1 MTKFTVGM
9 SEQIQQSAHSPM
21 APCMPRESP
30 LPGDEAYTR
39 ITPPPRQQNQERRG
53 QIGYVPIHI
62 ASCV

>member
-1 MTKFTVGM
+1 MTKSTVGM
-9 SEQIQQSAHSPM
+9 SEKIQQSAHSPL

-30 LPGDEAYTR
+30 LGDAAYTR
-39 ITPPPRQQNQERRG
+39 ITPPPCQQNQERRG